1 MSPCVEKVVLQ
12 DSKEEPMPQT
22 ECVPSSAP
30 MKLDEGDGGVNQN
43 ESDSGDESNSES
55 STSSE
60 KEDEEEEEQN
70 EDEEKILL
78 DLHH

>member
-1 MSPCVEKVVLQ
+1 MSAHVKKVVFQ
-12 DSKEEPMPQT
+12 DWKEEPMPQT

-30 MKLDEGDGGVNQN
+30 MELDEEDGSVNPS
-43 ESDSGDESNSES
+43 ESDSSDESNSES

-60 KEDEEEEEQN
+60 EEDEEEEQN

-78 DLHH
+78 DLDH

>member
-1 MSPCVEKVVLQ
+1 MSAHVEKVVLQ

-22 ECVPSSAP
+22 ECAPLSAP
-30 MKLDEGDGGVNQN
+30 MKLNEEDGSVNPS
-43 ESDSGDESNSES
+43 ESDSSDESNSES

-60 KEDEEEEEQN
+60 EEDKKEEQN